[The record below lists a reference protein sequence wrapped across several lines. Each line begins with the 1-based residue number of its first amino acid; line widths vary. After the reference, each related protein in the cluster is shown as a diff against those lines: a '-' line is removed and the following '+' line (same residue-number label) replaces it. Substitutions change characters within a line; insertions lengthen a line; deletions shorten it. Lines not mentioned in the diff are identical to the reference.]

1 MTKQSLGEFVDRLE
15 AAGLVRSSKDPSDGR
30 VRLISRTD
38 RGDAV
43 ARATDELIETVE
55 SRWRREIGLAAYD
68 AMMSAL
74 RQLGHATMSPAQQPD
89 SPP

>member
-1 MTKQSLGEFVDRLE
+1 
-15 AAGLVRSSKDPSDGR
+15 
-30 VRLISRTD
+30 
-38 RGDAV
+38 V